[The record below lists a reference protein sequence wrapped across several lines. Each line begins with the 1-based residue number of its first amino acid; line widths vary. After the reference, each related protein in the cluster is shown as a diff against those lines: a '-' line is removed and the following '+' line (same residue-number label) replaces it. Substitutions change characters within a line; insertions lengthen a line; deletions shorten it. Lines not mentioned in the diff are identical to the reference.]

1 MKIIKIDKYFGK
13 QDKEISLQEYLDTGL
28 SPEHWG
34 EEDDSIDCVT
44 NLKQR
49 FINLSEL
56 LIEKGIL
63 DIREYH
69 NRVVGDEPENLCYF
83 KFEQ

>member
-28 SPEHWG
+28 SPNRWDEA
-34 EEDDSIDCVT
+34 DNSIDCVVK
-44 NLKQR
+44 LKQR

-69 NRVVGDEPENLCYF
+69 NRVVGDEPQNLCYF

>member
-13 QDKEISLQEYLDTGL
+13 KDKEISLQEYLDTGL
-28 SPEHWG
+28 SPNHWG
-34 EEDDSIDCVT
+34 EEENSNYCVAK
-44 NLKQR
+44 LKQR
-49 FINLSEL
+49 FVNLSEL

-69 NRVVGDEPENLCYF
+69 NRVVGDEPENFCYF